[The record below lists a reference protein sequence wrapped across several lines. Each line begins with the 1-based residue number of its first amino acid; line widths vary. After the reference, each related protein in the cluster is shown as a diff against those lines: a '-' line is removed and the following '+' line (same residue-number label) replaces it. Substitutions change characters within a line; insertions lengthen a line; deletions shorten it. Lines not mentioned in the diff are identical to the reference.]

1 MPRNRPNP
9 YGSAQIRAL
18 MQRLG
23 WDRYQLAAHL
33 GISKRT
39 IDAWCIDRQHPD
51 GASVVALMG
60 LERRKGRA
68 A

>member
-1 MPRNRPNP
+1 
-9 YGSAQIRAL
+9 

-60 LERRKGRA
+60 LERRSDEWVSKAKRKGRA